1 MLTNKIFL
9 TSDVEGLPSNS
20 IQEMDAAKTM
30 ELQNA
35 GKGVVLSESK
45 LDNIE
50 REIAR
55 EVANYRKKYDEIVN
69 SDNPVY
75 KVEGAVDYYAAEMKA
90 ELERKVTELNGQY
103 VEMVQA
109 MKDEA
114 MKDVANKRR
123 HISDDE
129 RKAARDVVSEV
140 VTAIKFG
147 DGRGAL
153 ETLID
158 QAPYMGE
165 SRKFALLQE
174 IGRINEASTGHTFER
189 SLQDSAKRLYNKLD
203 EVRDGEMLAVKI
215 AQAMPSYA
223 DTPYRQLKM
232 THPTFRK

>member
-20 IQEMDAAKTM
+20 IQVMDAGKAT
-30 ELQNA
+30 ELQSS

-75 KVEGAVDYYAAEMKA
+75 KVEGAIDYYAAEMKE
-90 ELERKVTELNGQY
+90 ELDRKVTELNGQY
-103 VEMVQA
+103 AGIVQA

-114 MKDVANKRR
+114 MKDLANKRR
-123 HISDDE
+123 HIPEDE

-140 VTAIKFG
+140 ITAIKFG

-158 QAPYMGE
+158 QAPYMTE
-165 SRKFALLQE
+165 TRKFALLQE
-174 IGRINEASTGHTFER
+174 ITKINEASTGHVFER

-215 AQAMPSYA
+215 AQAIPSNA
-223 DTPYRQLKM
+223 DTPYRHLKM
-232 THPTFRK
+232 THQTFKK